1 MKHLILCGVLSLIS
15 THTVAKDLTTTLSE
29 LEQKIEG
36 QVGVA
41 VIDTQSSTEW
51 SYHGDDRFPMM
62 STFKTLAC
70 ANVLYDVEKNKL
82 NMSQKITVTKAGL
95 INWNPITQNF
105 VGGNMSLK
113 SVCGAT
119 MLMSDNYAAN
129 LALEQVGGPEG
140 VTQFLR
146 SIGDKTT
153 RLDHY
158 EPKLNYVEKNAINDT
173 TTPLAMLRTLQKL
186 LLGNVLNSESKEQLK
201 FWMTNNMVS
210 DGLARSVLPENWAIA
225 DRSGGGVNNS
235 RTLTAMIWSKE
246 RKPIFIGIF
255 IANSKLSELSELNKV
270 VANISHEIF
279 TKYGVK

>member
-1 MKHLILCGVLSLIS
+1 MKQLILCGVLSLIS
-15 THTVAKDLTTTLSE
+15 AHTLAKDLTTTLSE

-36 QVGVA
+36 QIGVA
-41 VIDTQSSTEW
+41 VIDTQFSTEW

-70 ANVLYDVEKNKL
+70 ANVLYDIEKNKL
-82 NMSQKITVTKAGL
+82 NMTQKIAVTKAGL
-95 INWNPITQNF
+95 VNWNPITQNF

-113 SVCGAT
+113 SVCVAT

-173 TTPLAMLRTLQKL
+173 KTPLAMPVYYTHLTLPTTREMQCNVRDRTSKKQK
-186 LLGNVLNSESKEQLK
+186 
-201 FWMTNNMVS
+201 
-210 DGLARSVLPENWAIA
+210 
-225 DRSGGGVNNS
+225 
-235 RTLTAMIWSKE
+235 
-246 RKPIFIGIF
+246 
-255 IANSKLSELSELNKV
+255 
-270 VANISHEIF
+270 
-279 TKYGVK
+279 

>member
-15 THTVAKDLTTTLSE
+15 AHTVAKDLTTTLSE

-36 QVGVA
+36 QIGVA

-70 ANVLYDVEKNKL
+70 TNVLYDVEKNKL

-95 INWNPITQNF
+95 INWNPITQHF

-140 VTQFLR
+140 VNQFLR
-146 SIGDKTT
+146 SIGDKAT

-255 IANSKLSELSELNKV
+255 IANSKPSELSELNKV

>member
-1 MKHLILCGVLSLIS
+1 MKHLILCGVLARIS
-15 THTVAKDLTTTLSE
+15 AHTVAKDLTTTLSE

-82 NMSQKITVTKAGL
+82 NMSQKITATKAGL

-279 TKYGVK
+279 TKYGVN

>member
-15 THTVAKDLTTTLSE
+15 AHTVAKDLTTTLSE

-36 QVGVA
+36 QIGVA

-95 INWNPITQNF
+95 INWNPITQHF

-140 VTQFLR
+140 VNQFLR
-146 SIGDKTT
+146 SIGDKAT

-225 DRSGGGVNNS
+225 DRSGGG
-235 RTLTAMIWSKE
+235 
-246 RKPIFIGIF
+246 
-255 IANSKLSELSELNKV
+255 
-270 VANISHEIF
+270 
-279 TKYGVK
+279 

>member
-15 THTVAKDLTTTLSE
+15 AHTVAKDLTTTLSE

-36 QVGVA
+36 QIGVA

-186 LLGNVLNSESKEQLK
+186 LLGNVLNPESKEQLK